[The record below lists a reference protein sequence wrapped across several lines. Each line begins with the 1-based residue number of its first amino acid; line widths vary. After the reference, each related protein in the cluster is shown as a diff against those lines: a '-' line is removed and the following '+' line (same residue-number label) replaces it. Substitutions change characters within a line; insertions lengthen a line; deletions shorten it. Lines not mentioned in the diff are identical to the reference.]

1 MNRASFALYV
11 AVVAGITSCTSSTSS
26 EASLIGNWSV
36 SESLS
41 PGHYTTQ
48 LTFAG
53 DGTFT
58 DAVRIFGSYGGQ
70 SNNDL
75 SSYSIMSGTYK
86 VEGDKLQTNITHT
99 VVWDRFYGANSPE
112 TVQTVN
118 ITVFDQTHFRI
129 VGQMLTLDYLSY
141 PADAPVPTTKSF
153 IRVE

>member
-1 MNRASFALYV
+1 MNRASFALYL
-11 AVVAGITSCTSSTSS
+11 AVVAGIASCTNSTSP

-36 SESLS
+36 SESLNI
-41 PGHYTTQ
+41 GHYTTQ

-58 DAVRIFGSYGGQ
+58 DAVRIFGAYPGQ

-86 VEGDKLQTNITHT
+86 VDGDRLQTNITHT

-118 ITVFDQTHFRI
+118 ITLFDQTHFRI
-129 VGQMLTLDYLSY
+129 VGPMLTLNYVSY
-141 PADAPVPTTKSF
+141 PADAPVSTTKTF

>member
-1 MNRASFALYV
+1 MNRASFVLYL
-11 AVVAGITSCTSSTSS
+11 AVVAGITSCANSTSP
-26 EASLIGNWSV
+26 EVSLIGNWAV
-36 SESLS
+36 NESLS

-58 DAVRIFGSYGGQ
+58 DAVRMFGSYPGQ

-86 VEGDKLQTNITHT
+86 VNGDQLQTNITRIA
-99 VVWDRFYGANSPE
+99 VWDRFYGANSPE
-112 TVQTVN
+112 TVHTVN
-118 ITVFDQTHFRI
+118 TTVFDQTHFRI
-129 VGQMLTLDYLSY
+129 VGPMLTLDYVSY
-141 PADAPVPTTKSF
+141 PADAPVPTTKTF

>member
-1 MNRASFALYV
+1 MNRASFILYL
-11 AVVAGITSCTSSTSS
+11 AVIAGITSCTSSTSP

-86 VEGDKLQTNITHT
+86 VEGDQLQINITHT

-129 VGQMLTLDYLSY
+129 VGPMLTLDYVSY